1 MTCLVKFKQTAL
13 PAKTVRQRTAE
24 EMAGTGYGMK
34 CALKAHSASPLSLC
48 DPLRKV
54 ELSTGVDLGKH
65 SGRLG
70 CVRITNSA
78 GSLSHMLRT
87 VPALPKAAACALSGS
102 AVKEL
107 HEFCS

>member
-65 SGRLG
+65 SGIGIPVLAF
-70 CVRITNSA
+70 RITNFA
-78 GSLSHMLRT
+78 ASLSHMLRT
-87 VPALPKAAACALSGS
+87 VPALPKATACALLGS
-102 AVKEL
+102 AVKE
-107 HEFCS
+107 